1 MHVHVAVHHRAGQA
15 AGVLSATPTPL
26 LSLTPC
32 LRLQGGPLGGG
43 PGHLLH
49 TPYSLYGLV
58 LQRIR
63 ITQEKRSNYAG
74 GGEGQAEAQPLLGG
88 GGAAVPEVDGLMPL

>member
-1 MHVHVAVHHRAGQA
+1 MCPAQH
-15 AGVLSATPTPL
+15 PCPW
-26 LSLTPC
+26 SLTPC

-49 TPYSLYGLV
+49 MPYSLYGLV

-63 ITQEKRSNYAG
+63 ITQETRSNVAG
-74 GGEGQAEAQPLLGG
+74 GGRGRLTRNPQLRGG
-88 GGAAVPEVDGLMPL
+88 GGELLCPRLMG